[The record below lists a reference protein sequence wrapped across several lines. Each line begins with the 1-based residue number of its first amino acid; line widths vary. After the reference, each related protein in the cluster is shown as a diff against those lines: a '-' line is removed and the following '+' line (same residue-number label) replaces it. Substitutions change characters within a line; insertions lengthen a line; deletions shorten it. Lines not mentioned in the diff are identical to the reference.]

1 MEDIMKKK
9 WIFIM
14 LCILSFLATHI
25 MSKQRAEHENKI
37 ELQKQEEAQ
46 KQKESDHSPPILKLK
61 ESKLTITTGIE
72 INYLSLVESAYD
84 EEDGDLIEQV
94 NYTKINTS
102 VPGQYT
108 ITYTVSD
115 HAGNQTSV
123 ELIVKVIEDYGIF

>member
-1 MEDIMKKK
+1 MKKK
-9 WIFIM
+9 WIFII
-14 LCILSFLATHI
+14 LCILSFIASHF
-25 MSKQRAEHENKI
+25 MSKQRTEQEKRI
-37 ELQKQEEAQ
+37 EERKQEEIQEVENQ
-46 KQKESDHSPPILKLK
+46 KAMDHSPPLLKLK
-61 ESKLTITTGIE
+61 ETKLTITTGIE
-72 INYLSLVESAYD
+72 INYIGLIERAYD

-123 ELIVKVIEDYGIF
+123 QLIVTIMEDYGIS